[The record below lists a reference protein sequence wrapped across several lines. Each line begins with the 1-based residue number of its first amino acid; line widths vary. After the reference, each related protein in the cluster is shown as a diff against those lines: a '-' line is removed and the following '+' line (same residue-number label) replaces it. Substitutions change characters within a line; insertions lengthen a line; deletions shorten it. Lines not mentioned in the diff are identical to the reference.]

1 MHLVLE
7 TCEFAGVKGQ
17 EVQEIFRHYHSL
29 SMFCTV
35 LPCMYRYFV
44 LFCHAYMLDVEFD
57 QAEKAGRLKP
67 GDTVIEA
74 TSGNTGVASKGS
86 CTVGRCEPFSPQ
98 MDGMHSLPLP
108 Y

>member
-1 MHLVLE
+1 MNSPESRVKKFKRFFVIIIHYP
-7 TCEFAGVKGQ
+7 CFA
-17 EVQEIFRHYHSL
+17 
-29 SMFCTV
+29 
-35 LPCMYRYFV
+35 
-44 LFCHAYMLDVEFD
+44 LFCLTCINILSCNVMYTVYMLDVEFD

-74 TSGNTGVASKGS
+74 TSGNTGVASTGS

>member
-1 MHLVLE
+1 M
-7 TCEFAGVKGQ
+7 
-17 EVQEIFRHYHSL
+17 Y
-29 SMFCTV
+29 TV
-35 LPCMYRYFV
+35 
-44 LFCHAYMLDVEFD
+44 YMLDVEFD

-74 TSGNTGVASKGS
+74 TSGNTGVASTGS